1 MKQGLYISVKDA
13 ETYKDAIVSAMVSE
27 YMFSFPGNIIP
38 RFCDAKKW
46 YHGNSKLLLHMFYN
60 DITKQYEL
68 SITTASVEK
77 SYPQIKSVIAR
88 DLDSV
93 NYAVLREVFGNYI
106 PTVDR

>member
-1 MKQGLYISVKDA
+1 MKGLYINVNDA
-13 ETYKDAIVSAMVSE
+13 ESYKSAITSAMLSE

-60 DITKQYEL
+60 DITRKYEL

-93 NYAVLREVFGNYI
+93 DCFVLRDVFGEYI
-106 PTVDR
+106 PSIYR